1 MPETGM
7 FLSNQKGAEIRF
19 YYTFYRFAGVIKKIK
34 KILYIR
40 GRAIFYKIKL
50 QFSMGSSVL

>member
-1 MPETGM
+1 M
-7 FLSNQKGAEIRF
+7 FLSNQKGAEIHF

-40 GRAIFYKIKL
+40 GRSIFYKIKL

>member
-7 FLSNQKGAEIRF
+7 FLSNQKGAEIHF
-19 YYTFYRFAGVIKKIK
+19 YYTFYRFAGVIKKI
-34 KILYIR
+34 LYIR
-40 GRAIFYKIKL
+40 GRSIFYKIKL